1 MDIITGDLLNITSGV
16 IAHQVNCQNKMGA
29 GVAKAL
35 YQRYPAVK
43 SSYHAFCQQMLAN
56 GGKPADL
63 LGMVQIVHVT
73 DTLAIANVFGQLYY
87 GHAER
92 TGRVYT
98 DLNALQK
105 GMRLLCNRVGH
116 VYVPYRI
123 GAGLAGADW
132 NDVCKA
138 LNGLPVTAVKLP

>member
-63 LGMVQIVHVT
+63 PYKMVMKYHFP
-73 DTLAIANVFGQLYY
+73 NVQ
-87 GHAER
+87 
-92 TGRVYT
+92 
-98 DLNALQK
+98 
-105 GMRLLCNRVGH
+105 
-116 VYVPYRI
+116 
-123 GAGLAGADW
+123 
-132 NDVCKA
+132 
-138 LNGLPVTAVKLP
+138 LNGDHPYLPAPYFEPV